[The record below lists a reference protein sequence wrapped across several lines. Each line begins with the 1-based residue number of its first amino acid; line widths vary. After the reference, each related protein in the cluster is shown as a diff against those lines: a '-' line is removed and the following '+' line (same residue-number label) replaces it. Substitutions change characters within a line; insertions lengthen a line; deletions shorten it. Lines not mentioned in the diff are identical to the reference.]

1 MKVLIDT
8 NVIIDMAI
16 QREPFAKAS
25 TQVMFLA
32 QAGQFQGYVSA
43 SVISDLHYIL
53 RKHTGRAASLA
64 FLRRLVT
71 ICDVA
76 AVGKI
81 SIESA
86 LVSRFKDFEDAVQN
100 QIAVANGIGT
110 IVTRNVKDFRQSS
123 LQIVTPDQLI
133 EMLS

>member
-25 TQVMFLA
+25 TQVIFLA
-32 QAGQFQGYVSA
+32 QIGRFQGYVSA
-43 SVISDLHYIL
+43 SAISDLHYIL
-53 RKHTGRAASLA
+53 HKHTGRAASLA

-76 AVGKI
+76 AVGQA

-86 LVSRFKDFEDAVQN
+86 LVSNFRDFEDVIQN
-100 QIAVANGIGT
+100 QTAVANRIST
-110 IVTRNVKDFRQSS
+110 LVTRNVKDFK
-123 LQIVTPDQLI
+123 
-133 EMLS
+133 LSGWFKIG